1 MKRSKKII
9 LSIICFLSM
18 FLSTGCFNK
27 TAVTPE
33 EFKVTLEGEE
43 YIVVKLVND
52 REDEINSY
60 NYIKEAYAAKKSNYQ
75 IEFYEIVDEDYA
87 KAFFDKNKRIFEQSK
102 GISSIEMSNTLTNS
116 EKYSLK
122 TGGRYMV
129 ISRIENTVVY
139 VNASDT
145 YKKEIDEALKEI
157 NY

>member
-1 MKRSKKII
+1 MKRSKKI
-9 LSIICFLSM
+9 LLTVICFLSM
-18 FLSTGCFNK
+18 ILSTGCLNK
-27 TAVTPE
+27 TALTAQD
-33 EFKVTLEGEE
+33 FKNTLEQHNYELIDITEE
-43 YIVVKLVND
+43 MKNKID
-52 REDEINSY
+52 GY
-60 NYIKEAYAAKKSNYQ
+60 NYVRQAYIAKNNNYQ